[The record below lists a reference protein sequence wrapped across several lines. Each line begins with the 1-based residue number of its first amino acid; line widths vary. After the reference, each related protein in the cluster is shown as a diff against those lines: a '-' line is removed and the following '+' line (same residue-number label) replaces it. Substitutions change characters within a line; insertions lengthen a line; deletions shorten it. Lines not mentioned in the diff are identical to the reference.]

1 MRLVLANLNYS
12 SWSMRAWLALRL
24 AELPFKTF
32 DVAMKSQ
39 PDWKERILQF
49 SGAGKVPVLVDG
61 ALTIHESLAICEYVN
76 ELRPEARLWPE
87 DRALRARG
95 RAISCEMLSGFSTLR
110 TLMPCN
116 IRGRAQRTPTSPALE
131 RDIARVLEIWEASL
145 ATSPGRYLLSDH
157 LSIADCMYAPVLFR
171 FRTYGVRLN
180 DAVRAYSDAVLG
192 HPQLLELERIANST
206 DAIAEYDAALQ

>member
-1 MRLVLANLNYS
+1 
-12 SWSMRAWLALRL
+12 
-24 AELPFKTF
+24 
-32 DVAMKSQ
+32 
-39 PDWKERILQF
+39 
-49 SGAGKVPVLVDG
+49 
-61 ALTIHESLAICEYVN
+61 
-76 ELRPEARLWPE
+76 
-87 DRALRARG
+87 
-95 RAISCEMLSGFSTLR
+95 MLSGFSTLR